1 MAFNQSNFNI
11 VLIGKPKI
19 LNGVEI
25 THIRAKKASNT
36 VMTPPEV
43 MELYKHISTGI
54 KNKIPQSLKPQLA
67 VKAMASLN
75 LTMSDTEQGDWFY
88 LKNYLS
94 KEFTMHNLYDYFH
107 GKVSVVKEVKRKK
120 GEKPSTEVE
129 DKEVM
134 SNLDSD
140 IKYSY
145 IYFVDF
151 FLKCKAPKQ

>member
-1 MAFNQSNFNI
+1 
-11 VLIGKPKI
+11 
-19 LNGVEI
+19 
-25 THIRAKKASNT
+25 
-36 VMTPPEV
+36 
-43 MELYKHISTGI
+43 
-54 KNKIPQSLKPQLA
+54 
-67 VKAMASLN
+67 
-75 LTMSDTEQGDWFY
+75 
-88 LKNYLS
+88 
-94 KEFTMHNLYDYFH
+94 MHNLYDYFH

>member
-1 MAFNQSNFNI
+1 
-11 VLIGKPKI
+11 
-19 LNGVEI
+19 
-25 THIRAKKASNT
+25 
-36 VMTPPEV
+36 
-43 MELYKHISTGI
+43 
-54 KNKIPQSLKPQLA
+54 
-67 VKAMASLN
+67 
-75 LTMSDTEQGDWFY
+75 
-88 LKNYLS
+88 
-94 KEFTMHNLYDYFH
+94 
-107 GKVSVVKEVKRKK
+107 VKEVKRKK